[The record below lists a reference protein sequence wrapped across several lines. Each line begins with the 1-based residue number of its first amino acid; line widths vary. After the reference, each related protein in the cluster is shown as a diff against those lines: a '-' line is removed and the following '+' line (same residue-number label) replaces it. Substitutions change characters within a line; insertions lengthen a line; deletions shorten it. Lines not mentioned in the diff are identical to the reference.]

1 MTALQLNS
9 EFFSVMSEI
18 ASEKGMLEKVLDFAK
33 SLLAEK
39 EDSTKMSKEDFFKR
53 IDEAKKGDSVS
64 FDNIEDLD
72 KYLLSGSIFH

>member
-18 ASEKGMLEKVLDFAK
+18 ATEKGMLEKVLNFAK

-39 EDSTKMSKEDFFKR
+39 QDESLMTKDEFFKR

-72 KYLLSGSIFH
+72 KYIRNL